1 MTSNLGV
8 VDTQRLDFVKWQKDS
23 DQKHLVFFFEWE
35 SKAVDDTTK
44 EKVTWYIRMFFLKG
58 TENIFKHPPT
68 ASCPPKKDL
77 LILAYL

>member
-8 VDTQRLDFVKWQKDS
+8 VDAQRLDFVKWQKNS

-44 EKVTWYIRMFFLKG
+44 EKVTWYIRMFF
-58 TENIFKHPPT
+58 
-68 ASCPPKKDL
+68 
-77 LILAYL
+77 